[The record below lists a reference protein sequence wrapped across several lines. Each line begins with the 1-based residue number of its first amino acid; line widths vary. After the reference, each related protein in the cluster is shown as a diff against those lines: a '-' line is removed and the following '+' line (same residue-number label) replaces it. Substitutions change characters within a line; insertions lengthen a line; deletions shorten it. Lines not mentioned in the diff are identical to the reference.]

1 MAQKRVDVV
10 LACQDE
16 ATKVFN
22 NLSQG
27 TLPALVKHLGG
38 LAAGALSAGAAIG
51 FITDSFREFAE
62 SEKVTRKLEGALRD
76 AGLTVEAHAGHLDKM
91 ASALARVSTVDD
103 DVIKQA
109 QTLLISLG
117 GLAGDGLDNATK
129 AALNL
134 SAALGKDLNE
144 AAEMI
149 AKAANGST
157 TAFGKLGFKFREGA
171 SDAEDFNAVLGQI
184 QAKFGTAAAA
194 EVNTLSGSVT
204 QLGKAWADVKKA
216 AGEALASQTSATS
229 NLQGLAKF
237 LEVVSKAGLGPAIA
251 GVTGNRGT
259 SLDNELRIA
268 EKITDESEAAR
279 LGIST
284 AELASR
290 RAEEAAQLRHRQE
303 SEAFWKDEEERAKKA
318 AEEFSKVVKRLV
330 LDINYGAPID
340 FVNRRRELPL
350 TGLSPDVFSRGF
362 DQPAPFPRTAG
373 QALDVAG
380 APDFAQIAIE
390 GLDAASAWEAAN
402 AQFGDSKEKMAAVAE
417 ALAPALERMQQLG
430 MATPETTAA
439 LKEMDLTLAAVSET
453 MLAFELGET
462 AVQALAASF
471 VQSVE
476 AMVEGTATMEQAF
489 RALIKGVLKALSQEM
504 LAKAAKEIAEG
515 FAALAWWGFGSG
527 MAVGHFK
534 AAAMYTAGAALA
546 AGGAGAFAS
555 GGIVGRHGAL
565 QRFAGGGMVRPAPG
579 FDSVPAMLTPG
590 ELVLTKRA
598 TDSVLGGRAVL
609 ASPDAARGNG
619 GAPTVHNW
627 TVYTLDAA
635 DFEAYLE
642 RNPRALRAGLD
653 NMTRRGI

>member
-91 ASALARVSTVDD
+91 ASALARVSTRDD

-117 GLAGDGLDNATK
+117 GLAGDGLDRSTE

-171 SDAEDFNAVLGQI
+171 SDAEKFNAVLEQI

-194 EVNTLSGSVT
+194 EVDTLSGSVT
-204 QLGKAWADVKKA
+204 QLGKAWIDVKKA

-268 EKITDESEAAR
+268 EKIADESEAAR

-290 RAEEAAQLRHRQE
+290 RAEEAAQLRHKAE

-330 LDINYGAPID
+330 TDINYGAPID
-340 FVNRRRELPL
+340 LVNRRRELPL
-350 TGLSPDVFSRGF
+350 TGLSPDVFSAGF

-373 QALDVAG
+373 QAMSVAG

-402 AQFGDSKEKMAAVAE
+402 AQFGESKEKMAAVAE
-417 ALAPALERMQQLG
+417 ALMPVLERMQTLK
-430 MATPETTAA
+430 METPEVTAA
-439 LKEMDLTLAAVSET
+439 LLEMKDALALQETLDAAEAATLAFADT
-453 MLAFELGET
+453 
-462 AVQALAASF
+462 F
-471 VQSVE
+471 VQVAGAFAEGTLTIEGAFKAMIKGMLNAMSREMLVKAAREIAE
-476 AMVEGTATMEQAF
+476 AFATWPAGTATH
-489 RALIKGVLKALSQEM
+489 LKS
-504 LAKAAKEIAEG
+504 
-515 FAALAWWGFGSG
+515 AAL
-527 MAVGHFK
+527 
-534 AAAMYTAGAALA
+534 YTAGAGLA
-546 AGGAGAFAS
+546 SASAGAFAS

-590 ELVLTKRA
+590 EMVLTKRA

-609 ASPDAARGNG
+609 ASPDAARGS
-619 GAPTVHNW
+619 GAPATVHNW
-627 TVYTLDAA
+627 TVYTLDSA

-653 NMTRRGI
+653 NMQRKGV